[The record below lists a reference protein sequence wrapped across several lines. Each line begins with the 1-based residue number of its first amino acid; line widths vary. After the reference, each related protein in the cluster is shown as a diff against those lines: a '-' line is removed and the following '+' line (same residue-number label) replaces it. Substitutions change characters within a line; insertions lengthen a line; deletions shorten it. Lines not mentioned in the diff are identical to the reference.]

1 MAASSLRD
9 TRGDWQGRL
18 GASELAFF
26 ALNSSDVV
34 IKIYSV
40 ILFYRN
46 KCSSTKL
53 MKIKR
58 NLPTYIIKASEIFFK
73 QIFSYFEIKT
83 THRYTNNNDSRLHR
97 KVFSIITVAY

>member
-9 TRGDWQGRL
+9 TRGNWQGRL
-18 GASELAFF
+18 VPSDLASF

-40 ILFYRN
+40 NLFYRN
-46 KCSSTKL
+46 ECLSTKL
-53 MKIKR
+53 MTIKR
-58 NLPTYIIKASEIFFK
+58 NLPTYIIKASEIFR

-83 THRYTNNNDSRLHR
+83 IYRYTNNNNSRLHR
-97 KVFSIITVAY
+97 KVFNILTVAY